1 MVEPTG
7 TYVPANIARLGH
19 HDRQARPPRQGSSF
33 GREIK
38 EISRIY
44 ACDISQRAV
53 DILNERLKE
62 LPVKCNA
69 FVCDVT
75 KPYSLKAALS
85 SLNSVSD
92 QEFNN
97 TEHGVDLVTLIF
109 VLSALNP
116 QEMLTCLCNVAR
128 GSRLFADRPSYV
140 RQDGTLSYFFTK
152 DELSDLFLNAGLF
165 VHRLHFVHKET
176 RNAAKDLCVQRVFL
190 QAVCEKSAS

>member
-1 MVEPTG
+1 M
-7 TYVPANIARLGH
+7 
-19 HDRQARPPRQGSSF
+19 
-33 GREIK
+33 
-38 EISRIY
+38 
-44 ACDISQRAV
+44 
-53 DILNERLKE
+53 NERLKE

-128 GSRLFADRPSYV
+128 LVFET
-140 RQDGTLSYFFTK
+140 TLK
-152 DELSDLFLNAGLF
+152 
-165 VHRLHFVHKET
+165 
-176 RNAAKDLCVQRVFL
+176 
-190 QAVCEKSAS
+190 